1 MPGVRAARRTLTAGA
16 VVIAVAGSAL
26 AVAAPSA
33 AAGRHALP
41 RAAPARGASAL
52 LNQAFAD
59 ARAKGSFHQAL
70 AQDAAGVRGVLV
82 DDVTLDSGRQS
93 IASSDGTRA
102 EVEVIG
108 KTAYMYG
115 NQHAL
120 KSYFKFT
127 SNQVAVIGS
136 NWVSIPS
143 TDTAFAAIA
152 YDVTVPTALDEV
164 APSGHLTEG
173 AKTTIHGQHVIAISG
188 GAPSVFAGGRQGKA
202 TIYITASSDP
212 LPVGAS
218 IEVVQANN
226 SKLTLTGTM
235 GDWGEHV
242 TVTPPTGQQ
251 LSASQINL
259 LVTELAGLSIPSAPG
274 YFAVDGQQGHPVG
287 VGRPWGESCKPI
299 RFAVERTVPNWIY
312 TQIAAVAAE
321 ARKQGIDV
329 TVESRSFKWE
339 HGSLYYRSG
348 QSAATAA
355 QVDIVATAT
364 PPPKTKDKLPMD
376 LTWNSKLDGDKHND
390 DLTSVTAAFS
400 LPVLDNQTATVR
412 RSVRQLIAWTQGIS
426 ETTDP
431 VSGIT
436 LRSFTDRFTPTDVAA
451 MLAMS
456 GCGKPAA
463 NTVTGIA
470 A

>member
-1 MPGVRAARRTLTAGA
+1 MRRARAALRTLTAGA
-16 VVIAVAGSAL
+16 VMIAVAGSSP
-26 AVAAPSA
+26 AASA
-33 AAGRHALP
+33 SS
-41 RAAPARGASAL
+41 APAGAHAFPRVASAHSASAL

-59 ARAKGSFHQAL
+59 ARAKGSFHQTL
-70 AQDAAGVRGVLV
+70 SQDAAGVQGSLV

-93 IASSDGTRA
+93 IVSSDGTRA

-120 KSYFKFT
+120 KSYFRFT
-127 SNQVAVIGS
+127 TNQVDVIGS
-136 NWVSIPS
+136 NWVSVPS
-143 TDTAFAAIA
+143 TNTAFAAIA

-173 AKTTIHGQHVIAISG
+173 AKTTVHGQQVIAITG
-188 GAPSVFAGGRQGKA
+188 GAPSVFAGGKQGKA

-251 LSASQINL
+251 LSASQVDV
-259 LVTELAGLSIPSAPG
+259 LVAELSGFSIPGEPG
-274 YFAVDGQQGHPVG
+274 YFAVDGQHGHPVS

-299 RFAVERTVPNWIY
+299 RFAVERTVPNWVHA
-312 TQIAAVAAE
+312 QIAAVVAE

-329 TVESRSFKWE
+329 TLESRSFKWE

-348 QSAATAA
+348 QSAATTA
-355 QVDIVATAT
+355 QVDIVATGT
-364 PPPKTKDKLPMD
+364 TPPKTKGKLPMD
-376 LTWNSKLDGDKHND
+376 LTWNSKLDGDKRNE

-400 LPVLDNQTATVR
+400 LPVLDGQTATVR
-412 RSVRQLIAWTQGIS
+412 RSIRQLIAWTQGIS

-456 GCGKPAA
+456 GCGKPAR